1 VFKLIVFEMY
11 LSLEWD
17 TNNDIMENINKI
29 DGNAK

>member
-1 VFKLIVFEMY
+1 MTINEMY

-29 DGNAK
+29 DGDAK